1 MDADAL
7 RLDSRT
13 GSAEVDSPSP
23 LPRNWRRRKTLYQVK
38 DLAGNSRSRPN
49 SGVAARSRTSDSSG
63 QGKSDDSPQHDTEE
77 DAVIKEIVAKRN
89 SILLPDPNT
98 LLSEIDEFDKRL
110 VLHSA
115 ESANTSEKSSSL
127 ALPMG
132 SAGSDDDSSSPSD
145 SSADSERPRRIGKD
159 PAVKSQLNA
168 LMNMR
173 NAVNRRIT
181 VTAVGDGDND
191 SPPAVAK

>member
-1 MDADAL
+1 
-7 RLDSRT
+7 
-13 GSAEVDSPSP
+13 
-23 LPRNWRRRKTLYQVK
+23 
-38 DLAGNSRSRPN
+38 
-49 SGVAARSRTSDSSG
+49 
-63 QGKSDDSPQHDTEE
+63 
-77 DAVIKEIVAKRN
+77 VIKEIVAKRN